1 MSRALARDRSKRVN
15 RIAPRDVEAPL
26 MWTFNG
32 PFATCLFDMEDTLRR
47 ALVQVGEV
55 SRLAVMVELSL
66 PALRARVEAG
76 DVIQPAWDRFLE
88 AVGSRY
94 GLPAAPRVRHR
105 KAEGPL
111 ATLWIAYRS

>member
-1 MSRALARDRSKRVN
+1 MSRAPAHERTKRGM
-15 RIAPRDVEAPL
+15 RAAQRGAEAPL
-26 MWTFNG
+26 VWTFDG

-76 DVIQPAWDRFLE
+76 DAIQPAWDRFLE

-105 KAEGPL
+105 KTDGPL

>member
-1 MSRALARDRSKRVN
+1 MSRALVRDQSKRSA
-15 RIAPRDVEAPL
+15 RAAQRDVQAPL
-26 MWTFNG
+26 VWTFDG
-32 PFATCLFDMEDTLRR
+32 PFVTCLFDMEDTLRR

-76 DVIQPAWDRFLE
+76 DAIQPAWDRFLE

-105 KAEGPL
+105 KTEGPL

>member
-1 MSRALARDRSKRVN
+1 MSRAQARHRSR
-15 RIAPRDVEAPL
+15 RGMRASQRDIETPL
-26 MWTFNG
+26 VWTFDG

>member
-1 MSRALARDRSKRVN
+1 MSRALARDRSN
-15 RIAPRDVEAPL
+15 RSAHAGQREAEAPL
-26 MWTFNG
+26 VWTFDG

-47 ALVQVGEV
+47 TLVQVGEV

-76 DVIQPAWDRFLE
+76 DAIQPAWDRFLD

-105 KAEGPL
+105 KTEGPL

>member
-1 MSRALARDRSKRVN
+1 MTRALAHPRSKR
-15 RIAPRDVEAPL
+15 APRPNGEAPL
-26 MWTFNG
+26 VWTFDG
-32 PFATCLFDMEDTLRR
+32 QFATCLYDMEDTLRR

-55 SRLAVMVELSL
+55 SRLAVMIELSL

-76 DVIQPAWDRFLE
+76 DAIQPAWDRFLD

-94 GLPAAPRVRHR
+94 GLPAPPRVRHR
-105 KAEGPL
+105 KTEGPL